1 MIENGT
7 AVLTDDILDTCI
19 TIATHNNDTQC
30 NSCFHVDLVLE
41 DIWKETDVDVTVVT
55 KHQLCVE
62 PYTIVQWQDEHS
74 KLLCQNCFYLLYVRW
89 VVKIPPGEGAII
101 LQGQWK
107 RFYAKSRVRQ
117 RGWSLTVKIGRKFFT
132 HPSGQRKCSFMCKTT
147 VSPIFI
153 SVAVHRG

>member
-62 PYTIVQWQDEHS
+62 PYTVVQWQDEHS
-74 KLLCQNCFYLLYVRW
+74 KLLCQNCFFFYCMLDRW
-89 VVKIPPGEGAII
+89 SKIPPGEGAII
-101 LQGQWK
+101 LQGQQWK
-107 RFYAKSRVRQ
+107 RFMQNQGLDKE
-117 RGWSLTVKIGRKFFT
+117 GG
-132 HPSGQRKCSFMCKTT
+132 H
-147 VSPIFI
+147 
-153 SVAVHRG
+153 